1 MDSRALLDPRVLL
14 VTGKGGVGKSTAAA
28 ALAIASVRTGR
39 RTCLVEVEGRQTMRA
54 LFNTEQ
60 WDFDEREVRQDLF
73 GLSIDPEASLAEYL
87 AMFYGAKRLS
97 RLVVNSTAVEFATT
111 AAPGIKDVLLIG
123 KVKEMERRRD
133 ADGRFVYDMI
143 VVDAPPTGRILNFL
157 RAPEATTELVRVGPI
172 REQAQSLIDLLLDPN
187 RLRIQLVTLL
197 EEMPVAET
205 ADSADA
211 LAELG
216 VQLNPIIANRALRP
230 RMDQAAAKVFESGMT
245 AETVQSVLGGSG
257 LEDARTATALREL
270 GERHLRRLELQDE
283 MRAALRAQT
292 QVPLFELPYLA
303 TRSFAENEVSLLA
316 DVISAAVSGDEVPV
330 GTDPEAQR

>member
-1 MDSRALLDPRVLL
+1 MDARTLLDPRVLL

-54 LFNTEQ
+54 LFNTEP

-87 AMFYGAKRLS
+87 AMFYGARRLS

-133 ADGRFVYDMI
+133 PDGRFVYDMI

-187 RLRIQLVTLL
+187 RLRLQLVTLL

-205 ADSADA
+205 AESAQA
-211 LAELG
+211 LTELG
-216 VQLNPIIANRALRP
+216 VQLNPIIANRVLRPQADAATMKVLADGIAADTLQTVLAGSGFDDPASAHALRH
-230 RMDQAAAKVFESGMT
+230 
-245 AETVQSVLGGSG
+245 
-257 LEDARTATALREL
+257 L
-270 GERHLRRLELQDE
+270 GEQHLRRLGLQDE
-283 MRAALRAQT
+283 MRAALHEGVD
-292 QVPLFELPYLA
+292 VPVFELPYLA

-316 DVISAAVSGDEVPV
+316 DVISAAVS
-330 GTDPEAQR
+330 

>member
-1 MDSRALLDPRVLL
+1 MDARALLDTRVLL

-54 LFNTEQ
+54 IFNTEP
-60 WDFDEREVRQDLF
+60 WDFDEREMRQDLF
-73 GLSIDPEASLAEYL
+73 GLSVDPEASLAEYL

-97 RLVVNSTAVEFATT
+97 RLVVNSAAVEFATT

-133 ADGRFVYDMI
+133 PDGRFVYDMI
-143 VVDAPPTGRILNFL
+143 IVDAPPTGRILNFL

-172 REQAQSLIDLLLDPN
+172 REQAQSVIDLLLDPN
-187 RLRIQLVTLL
+187 RLRLQLVTLL

-205 ADSADA
+205 AESAAA
-211 LAELG
+211 LTDLG
-216 VQLNPIIANRALRP
+216 VQLNPIITNRVLRP
-230 RMDQAAAKVFESGMT
+230 QADAAATKVLADGIALDT
-245 AETVQSVLGGSG
+245 LQSVLAGSG
-257 LEDARTATALREL
+257 FEDAVSAEALRTV
-270 GERHLRRLELQDE
+270 GERHLRRLALQDE
-283 MRAALRAQT
+283 MRTALRERID
-292 QVPLFELPYLA
+292 VPLFELPYLA

-316 DVISAAVSGDEVPV
+316 DVVSAAVTGDAAEPA
-330 GTDPEAQR
+330 GRG